1 MPGKISV
8 DSAWQTALTQFDNV
22 SKIMLLSEDVH
33 QLLRNFERILTVS
46 IPVRLDNGSLSVFN
60 GFRVQ
65 HNSARGPYK
74 GGVRYHPDLTLGDLK
89 ALAMEMTWK
98 CSLVGVPFGGAKGG
112 IICNPRTLSK
122 GEIERLTRR
131 FTYAIMPIIGIEKD
145 IPAPDVNTNE
155 QIMAWMMDTYSMNNG
170 YCTPGIVTGKPVNIG
185 GSLGR
190 TDATGLGITFSIAS
204 AIKSKKINFKGLKV
218 AIQGYGNVG
227 STVGKLLSEMGC
239 KIVAVSSSKGGVYN
253 PKGLNHNELMKHYKE
268 HGSFENFPSAE
279 SITNEALLELPCDV
293 LVPAALGN
301 QITRENAGKVKA
313 KLIIEGAN
321 GPTTLE
327 ADQILTERKI
337 PVVPDILANAG
348 GVIVSYFEWVQDVQ
362 CYFWCKTEVN
372 TRLENLLDRS
382 YEEVFRLSQ
391 ERKVNLRTA
400 ALILAVKKVADAITV
415 RGLYP

>member
-1 MPGKISV
+1 
-8 DSAWQTALTQFDNV
+8 
-22 SKIMLLSEDVH
+22 MLLSDDVR

-65 HNSARGPYK
+65 HNSSRGPYK
-74 GGVRYHPDLTLGDLK
+74 GGVRYHPDLTLDDLK

-112 IICNPRTLSK
+112 IICNPKTLSK
-122 GEIERLTRR
+122 DEIERLTRR

-204 AIKSKKINFKGLKV
+204 AIKSKKINYKGLKV

-253 PKGLNHNELMKHYKE
+253 PKGLNHNALMKYYKE
-268 HGSFENFPSAE
+268 QGSFENFPRAE

-301 QITRENAGKVKA
+301 QITRENAGKIKA
-313 KLIIEGAN
+313 KLLVEGAN

-362 CYFWCKTEVN
+362 CYFWCEHEVN
-372 TRLENLLDRS
+372 ARLKNLLDRS
-382 YEEVFRLSQ
+382 YEEVIRLSQ

-400 ALILAVKKVADAITV
+400 ALILAVKKVADAIQV

>member
-1 MPGKISV
+1 VPEKIPAN
-8 DSAWQTALTQFDNV
+8 SAWQTALTQFDNV
-22 SKIMLLSEDVH
+22 SKILLLSEDIH

-74 GGVRYHPDLTLGDLK
+74 GGVRYHPDLTLDDLK

-112 IICNPRTLSK
+112 IICNPKTLSK
-122 GEIERLTRR
+122 GELERLTRR

-190 TDATGLGITFSIAS
+190 TDATGLGITFSIAN

-253 PKGLNHNELMKHYKE
+253 PKGLRHTALMKHYKE
-268 HGSFENFPSAE
+268 QGSFENFPNAE

-301 QITRENAGKVKA
+301 QITRENAGNIKA
-313 KLIIEGAN
+313 KLIVEGAN

-362 CYFWCKTEVN
+362 CYFWCEHEVN
-372 TRLENLLDRS
+372 ARLKNLLDRS
-382 YEEVFRLSQ
+382 YEEVLRLSQ

-400 ALILAVKKVADAITV
+400 AMILAVKKVADAITV

>member
-1 MPGKISV
+1 MPEKIPAN
-8 DSAWQTALTQFDNV
+8 SAWQTALTQFDNV
-22 SKIMLLSEDVH
+22 SKILLLSEDIH

-74 GGVRYHPDLTLGDLK
+74 GGVRYHPDLTLDDLK

-112 IICNPRTLSK
+112 IICNPKTLSK
-122 GEIERLTRR
+122 GELERLTRR

-190 TDATGLGITFSIAS
+190 TDATGLGITFSIAN

-253 PKGLNHNELMKHYKE
+253 PKGLRHTALMKHYKE
-268 HGSFENFPSAE
+268 QGSFENFPNAE

-301 QITRENAGKVKA
+301 QITRENAGNIKA
-313 KLIIEGAN
+313 KLIVEGAN

-362 CYFWCKTEVN
+362 CYFWCEHEVN
-372 TRLENLLDRS
+372 ARLKNLLDRS
-382 YEEVFRLSQ
+382 YEEVLRLSQ

-400 ALILAVKKVADAITV
+400 AMILAVKKVADAITV

>member
-1 MPGKISV
+1 MPEKIPAN
-8 DSAWQTALTQFDNV
+8 SAWQTALTQFDNV
-22 SKIMLLSEDVH
+22 SKILLLSEDIH

-60 GFRVQ
+60 GFHVQ

-74 GGVRYHPDLTLGDLK
+74 GGVRYHPDLTLDDLK

-112 IICNPRTLSK
+112 IICNPKVLSK
-122 GEIERLTRR
+122 GELERLTRR

-190 TDATGLGITFSIAS
+190 TDATGLGITFSIAN

-253 PKGLNHNELMKHYKE
+253 PKGLRHTALMKHYKE
-268 HGSFENFPSAE
+268 QGSFENFPNAE

-301 QITRENAGKVKA
+301 QITRENAGKIKA
-313 KLIIEGAN
+313 KLIVEGAN

-362 CYFWCKTEVN
+362 CYFWCEHEVN
-372 TRLENLLDRS
+372 ARLKNLLDRS
-382 YEEVFRLSQ
+382 YEEVLRLSQ

-400 ALILAVKKVADAITV
+400 AMILAVKKVADAITV

>member
-1 MPGKISV
+1 MVQNMGNQWQIARKQLDSV
-8 DSAWQTALTQFDNV
+8 SA
-22 SKIMLLSEDVH
+22 ILSLPENVH
-33 QLLRNFERILTVS
+33 QILRNFDRILTVS
-46 IPVRLDNGSLSVFN
+46 VPIQMDDGAVKVFT

-74 GGVRYHPDLTLGDLK
+74 GGVRYHPELTLDDLK

-112 IICNPRTLSK
+112 IVCNPKNLSK
-122 GEIERLTRR
+122 NELERLTRR
-131 FTYAIMPIIGIEKD
+131 YTYAIMPIIGIEKD

-155 QIMAWMMDTYSMNNG
+155 QIMAWMMDTYSMNSG
-170 YCTPGIVTGKPVNIG
+170 FCTPGIVTGKPINIG

-190 TDATGLGITFSIAS
+190 TDATGLGIAFTIMNSV
-204 AIKSKKINFKGLKV
+204 KHFKLDRKVLKV
-218 AIQGYGNVG
+218 VIQGYGNVG
-227 STVGKLLSEMGC
+227 SAVGKFLGEMGC

-253 PKGLNHNELMKHYKE
+253 PKGLNHNELVKLYKE

-279 SITNEALLELPCDV
+279 SITNEAMLELPCDV

-301 QITRENAGKVKA
+301 QITRENAGKIKA
-313 KLIIEGAN
+313 KLIVEGAN
-321 GPTTLE
+321 GPTTPE

-348 GVIVSYFEWVQDVQ
+348 GVIVSYFEWIQDVQ
-362 CYFWCKTEVN
+362 CYFLCEKEVN
-372 TRLENLLDRS
+372 SKLNNILDRS
-382 YEEVFRLSQ
+382 YGEVLHLSR
-391 ERKVNLRTA
+391 EKKLSMRTA
-400 ALILAVKKVADAITV
+400 AIMLAVKKVADALLV

>member
-1 MPGKISV
+1 M
-8 DSAWQTALTQFDNV
+8 T
-22 SKIMLLSEDVH
+22 MMLSEDVH

-46 IPVRLDNGSLSVFN
+46 IPVRMDNGSLRVFN

-74 GGVRYHPDLTLGDLK
+74 GGVRYHPDLTLDDLK

-112 IICNPRTLSK
+112 IICNPKVLSK

-145 IPAPDVNTNE
+145 ILAPDVNTNE

-227 STVGKLLSEMGC
+227 STVGKLLSEMGS
-239 KIVAVSSSKGGVYN
+239 KIVAVSSSKGGVFN
-253 PKGLNHNELMKHYKE
+253 PKGLNHIALMKHYKE
-268 HGSFENFPSAE
+268 HGSFDNFPRAE

-293 LVPAALGN
+293 LVPAAMGN
-301 QITRENAGKVKA
+301 QITKENADKIKA
-313 KLIIEGAN
+313 KMVVEGAN

-327 ADQILTERKI
+327 ADHILNERKI

-362 CYFWCKTEVN
+362 CYFWCEHEVN
-372 TRLENLLDRS
+372 AKLKNLLDRS

-400 ALILAVKKVADAITV
+400 AMILAVKKVADAISV

>member
-1 MPGKISV
+1 MPEKIPV
-8 DSAWQTALTQFDNV
+8 NSAWQTALTQFDNV
-22 SKIMLLSEDVH
+22 SKILLLSEDIH

-74 GGVRYHPDLTLGDLK
+74 GGVRYHPDLTLDDLK

-112 IICNPRTLSK
+112 IVCNPKNLSK
-122 GEIERLTRR
+122 NELERLTRR
-131 FTYAIMPIIGIEKD
+131 YTYAIMPIIGIEKD

-190 TDATGLGITFSIAS
+190 TDATGLGIPFSIAS
-204 AIKSKKINFKGLKV
+204 AIKSKKMNFKGLKV

-239 KIVAVSSSKGGVYN
+239 KIVAVSSSKGGVFN

-268 HGSFENFPSAE
+268 HGSFDNFPSAE

-301 QITRENAGKVKA
+301 QITRENAGKIKA

-321 GPTTLE
+321 APTTLK
-327 ADQILTERKI
+327 ADQIFTERKI

-348 GVIVSYFEWVQDVQ
+348 GVIVSYFEWLQDVQ
-362 CYFWCKTEVN
+362 RYFWCEHEVN
-372 TRLENLLDRS
+372 AKLRNIMDRS
-382 YEEVFRLSQ
+382 YEQVFRLSH
-391 ERKVNLRTA
+391 EKKVNLRTA
-400 ALILAVKKVADAITV
+400 AMILAIQKVADAISV

>member
-1 MPGKISV
+1 MPEKTKIT
-8 DSAWQTALTQFDNV
+8 SAWQTALTQLDNV
-22 SKIMLLSEDVH
+22 AKIMMLTEDVH

-46 IPVRLDNGSLSVFN
+46 IPIRMDNGSLRVFN

-74 GGVRYHPDLTLGDLK
+74 GGVRYHPELTLDDLK

-112 IICNPRTLSK
+112 IICNSKTLSK
-122 GEIERLTRR
+122 GELERLTRR
-131 FTYAIMPIIGIEKD
+131 YTYAIMPIIGIGKD

-190 TDATGLGITFSIAS
+190 TDATGLGITFTIAN
-204 AIKSKKINFKGLKV
+204 AIKSKKMNFNGLKV

-227 STVGKLLSEMGC
+227 STVGKILNEKGC
-239 KIVAVSSSKGGVYN
+239 KVLAVSSSKGGVYN
-253 PKGLNHNELMKHYKE
+253 PKGLNHNALMKYYKE
-268 HGSFENFPSAE
+268 HGSFENFPNAE
-279 SITNEALLELPCDV
+279 SITNASLLELPCDV
-293 LVPAALGN
+293 LVPAAMGN
-301 QITRENAGKVKA
+301 QVTKENADKIRA
-313 KLIIEGAN
+313 RLIVEGAN
-321 GPTTLE
+321 GPITPE
-327 ADQILTERKI
+327 ADQILKESKT
-337 PVVPDILANAG
+337 PVIPDILANAG

-362 CYFWCKTEVN
+362 CYFWCEHEVN
-372 TRLENLLDRS
+372 AKLNNILDRS

-391 ERKVNLRTA
+391 EKKTNLRTA
-400 ALILAVKKVADAITV
+400 AMILAVKKVVDAIQV